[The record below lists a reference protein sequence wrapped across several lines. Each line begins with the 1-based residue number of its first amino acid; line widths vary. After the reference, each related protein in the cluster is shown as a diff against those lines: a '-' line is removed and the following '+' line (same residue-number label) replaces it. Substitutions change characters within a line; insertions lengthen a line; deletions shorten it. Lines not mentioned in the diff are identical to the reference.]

1 MKKTK
6 IAIVQDMLD
15 RYIGEDL
22 ETDRF
27 VAEMAILM
35 LDTVEQKQKENA
47 AGGGRYSHLKQ
58 RSPKSS
64 LIQKTS

>member
-1 MKKTK
+1 MKQTK

-27 VAEMAILM
+27 IAEMAILM
-35 LDTVEQKQKENA
+35 LDAIGQKSMRYESD
-47 AGGGRYSHLKQ
+47 AGGGDAA
-58 RSPKSS
+58 
-64 LIQKTS
+64 T

>member
-22 ETDRF
+22 EMDRF

-47 AGGGRYSHLKQ
+47 AGGRYSHLKQ

>member
-47 AGGGRYSHLKQ
+47 AGGGD
-58 RSPKSS
+58 
-64 LIQKTS
+64 TAT